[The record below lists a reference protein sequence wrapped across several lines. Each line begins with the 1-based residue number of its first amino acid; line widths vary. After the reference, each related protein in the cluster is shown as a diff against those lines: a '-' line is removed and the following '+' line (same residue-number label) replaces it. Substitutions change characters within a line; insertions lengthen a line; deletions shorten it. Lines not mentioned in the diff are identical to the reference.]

1 MQFFAM
7 KKQARASQ
15 YMNGQPNS
23 IYTEVFPDEDF
34 GASGYWFWLKSAGAH
49 GFDVKAFDRNNIYIR
64 STELTWSDNATFKR
78 FNHDLP
84 IAPRCLAPGV
94 AGAEIQIADTD
105 FQYFAACNP
114 YKSSNL
120 ANAVTNLDAPLV
132 MDAGGNLGQQS
143 TRVLHYR
150 YHCDGAFQNCVDE
163 EQFFLAKG
171 FGLWQWKH
179 FQSGGL
185 VKSALMN
192 DLETGSPTATLP
204 CPQSYQ

>member
-1 MQFFAM
+1 MQYFAM
-7 KKQARASQ
+7 NKQARASQ
-15 YMNGQPNS
+15 FMKGQPNS
-23 IYTEVFPDEDF
+23 IYTEIFPDEDF
-34 GASGYWFWLKSAGAH
+34 GDSGYWFWLKSAGAH
-49 GFDVKAFDRNNIYIR
+49 GFDVKAFDRTNVYIR
-64 STELTWSDNATFKR
+64 STELTWNDNTTFKR

-84 IAPRCLAPGV
+84 IAPRCVAPGA
-94 AGAEIQIADTD
+94 AGAEIQIADTN
-105 FQYFAACNP
+105 FHYFASCNP

-120 ANAVTNLDAPLV
+120 ASATTTLDASVP
-132 MDAGGNLGQQS
+132 MDVGGNVGEQS

-150 YHCDGAFQNCVDE
+150 YHCDNTFQNCVDE

-185 VKSALMN
+185 LKSALMD
-192 DLETGSPTATLP
+192 DLEAGSPTATLP